1 LRKVEIL
8 LQDVALLGI
17 FSDMPSDEV
26 AGTNRFFN
34 GKLSSTK
41 DSSTKYGCLGNA
53 VVNTLDLYL
62 FI

>member
-1 LRKVEIL
+1 LIS
-8 LQDVALLGI
+8 LGFI
-17 FSDMPSDEV
+17 SDIPSEMEWS
-26 AGTNRFFN
+26 GQKWRFLNGFFN
-34 GKLSSTK
+34 GKLSNTK

>member
-1 LRKVEIL
+1 
-8 LQDVALLGI
+8 
-17 FSDMPSDEV
+17 MPSDEV
-26 AGTNRFFN
+26 AGTNGFFN
-34 GKLSSTK
+34 GKLSNTK